1 MNQLQKP
8 IAKHSTKMENSM
20 FNQTKN
26 RSFSKNTQAN
36 FNRTLAKVNETKEKR
51 LSDTKKYFNR
61 TMKYFHADESDLSSR
76 KIELRI
82 NDYKIEL
89 KQRKE
94 GLNRTF
100 YH

>member
-36 FNRTLAKVNETKEKR
+36 FNRTLVKFKR
-51 LSDTKKYFNR
+51 IYR
-61 TMKYFHADESDLSSR
+61 
-76 KIELRI
+76 
-82 NDYKIEL
+82 
-89 KQRKE
+89 
-94 GLNRTF
+94 
-100 YH
+100 